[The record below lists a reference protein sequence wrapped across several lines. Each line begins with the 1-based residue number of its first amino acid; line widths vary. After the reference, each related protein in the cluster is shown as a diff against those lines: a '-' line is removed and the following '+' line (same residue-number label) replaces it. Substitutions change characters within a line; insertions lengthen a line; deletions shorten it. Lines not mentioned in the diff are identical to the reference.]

1 MSSKRPFIRCAIT
14 GVAVVS
20 VASFTAAGALT
31 ASAATIASRSPHSG
45 RATAADVTRES
56 VIARAKTWNPGTPQR
71 VPYNQ
76 HAYHNGY
83 RTDCSG
89 YASMALG
96 LKPPGVNTVT
106 LASPSVS
113 SPIAMSALLPGD
125 LVIDAIGDSNTRHAV
140 IFEQWA
146 NPGHTSYWAYEQRG
160 GYGTDHRVLTYG
172 LKAGSQFHAYR
183 PRVLGGGGNP
193 SPGKFWVDTFSNA
206 TGYREPNTNDP
217 QGTLNKGT
225 NYVYCRMW
233 GAEVRHGGD
242 FNHWWLR
249 TDLDR
254 TNPGKNGNGAYV
266 SAYYL
271 AKWGNDEA
279 KDNSGQDIPNC

>member
-1 MSSKRPFIRCAIT
+1 MAVKAAILS
-14 GVAVVS
+14 VAVAS
-20 VASFTAAGALT
+20 LSPGTATGALAESAVASG
-31 ASAATIASRSPHSG
+31 SG
-45 RATAADVTRES
+45 RAAAADVTRQS
-56 VIARAKTWNPGTPQR
+56 VVDRAKTWNPGTPQR
-71 VPYNQ
+71 VPYSQNK
-76 HAYHNGY
+76 YHDGY

-96 LKPPGVNTVT
+96 LNRPGLNTVA
-106 LASPSVS
+106 LASPGASG
-113 SPIAMSALLPGD
+113 PIAMSALLMGD
-125 LVIDAIGDSNTRHAV
+125 LVIDANGDNNNRHVV
-140 IFEQWA
+140 IFESWA
-146 NPGHTSYWAYEQRG
+146 NPAHTSYWAYEQRG

-172 LKAGSQFHAYR
+172 LNAGSQFHAYR
-183 PRVLGGGGNP
+183 PRVFGGGGD
-193 SPGKFWVDTFSNA
+193 PGTGGKYWVDTFSGA

-225 NYVYCRMW
+225 NYVYCRIW
-233 GAEVRHGGD
+233 GAEVRHGAQ

-254 TNPGKNGNGAYV
+254 ANPGKNGRGAYV

-279 KDNSGQDIPNC
+279 KDNAGRDIPNC